1 MGFCEKKHSPFR
13 LLESFGLT
21 EDKQWSKEK
30 TSGFWETPPTSDQRF
45 DLSNRICVDIYTS
58 LVPLENTVIYNIS
71 IIPDLFHLKRFPVG
85 YKCCLAPG
93 FVLLLWWPSQLGGQ
107 NLQPQHI
114 RALDL
119 PRKAA
124 ASACQLLHQ
133 LQIPL
138 SVEQY
143 YMKLNSSTKKK
154 TVELRASTVTI
165 CRWPLLNPKV
175 IALERVSYVSG
186 TNLTQLLVFI
196 SISKTELRNWLT
208 RQERTDSYCNL
219 GKR

>member
-1 MGFCEKKHSPFR
+1 MDSETGAHPNHPFFPYFPMVCCEEKHSPKLR

-30 TSGFWETPPTSDQRF
+30 TSGFWETPPTGERPAPGF
-45 DLSNRICVDIYTS
+45 DLSNRSCVDIYTS
-58 LVPLENTVIYNIS
+58 VPLENTVIYNIS
-71 IIPDLFHLKRFPVG
+71 ILPDLFHLKRFPVG
-85 YKCCLAPG
+85 YQCCLAPG

-119 PRKAA
+119 PWKAA
-124 ASACQLLHQ
+124 ASACQLLHPFLSFQ

-143 YMKLNSSTKKK
+143 YMKLNSSTKK
-154 TVELRASTVTI
+154 
-165 CRWPLLNPKV
+165 N
-175 IALERVSYVSG
+175 SG
-186 TNLTQLLVFI
+186 TEGQ
-196 SISKTELRNWLT
+196 
-208 RQERTDSYCNL
+208 YCNNL
-219 GKR
+219 SLTPP